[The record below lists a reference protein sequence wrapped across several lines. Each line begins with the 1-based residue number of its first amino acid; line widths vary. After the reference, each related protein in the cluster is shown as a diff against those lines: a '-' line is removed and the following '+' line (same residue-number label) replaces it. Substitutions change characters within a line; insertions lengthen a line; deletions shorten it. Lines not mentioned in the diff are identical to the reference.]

1 MVNHRRVHVGS
12 AALLIAAAF
21 ASAPA
26 AAQDW
31 PSRPITMVVS
41 FAAGSPIDVAGRI
54 MAARMSELLG
64 QQIIVENIAGSG
76 GMTGAAQV
84 AKATP
89 DGYRFLFGGTATHAY
104 NQTMF
109 RTPLYDAAADFVPV
123 ALVAETPS
131 VLVAFKGLPINNF
144 QEFVAHA
151 KANQASMQY
160 GSVGVS
166 SASHLACA
174 LFNARIRINVTHVPY
189 RGGTQSMQDV
199 IAGRLDYSCPLG
211 ASAIPQIEGKTV
223 KALAILAKKR
233 WSVFP
238 DLPSISEQ
246 GLPDFDASSWYAI
259 YLPKGTPAPIV
270 QKMHAAA
277 AAAMETPGVQQRMQ
291 QAAAELVPPERR
303 SPDYLAK
310 FTVSEIERW
319 GAAIKTA
326 NIERD

>member
-1 MVNHRRVHVGS
+1 MVDPRCVRTIS
-12 AALLIAAAF
+12 ALFLITTGFAA
-21 ASAPA
+21 SPA

-31 PSRPITMVVS
+31 PSRPMTMVIS

-64 QQIIVENIAGSG
+64 QQVIVENIAGSG
-76 GMTGAAQV
+76 GMTGAARV
-84 AKATP
+84 AKAPP
-89 DGYRFLFGGTATHAY
+89 DGYQIMFGGTATHAY
-104 NQTMF
+104 NQTVF

-174 LFNARIRINVTHVPY
+174 LLNAKIGINVTHVPY

-211 ASAIPQIEGKTV
+211 ASAIPQIQGKTV
-223 KALAILAKKR
+223 KPLAILAKKR
-233 WSVFP
+233 WAVFP
-238 DLPSISEQ
+238 DLPSINEL
-246 GLPDFDASSWYAI
+246 GLADFDASSWYAI

-270 QKMHAAA
+270 QKLHAAA
-277 AAAMETPGVQQRMQ
+277 VAAMETPIVQQRMKE
-291 QAAAELVPPERR
+291 AAAELVSPERR
-303 SPDYLAK
+303 SADYLAK
-310 FTVSEIERW
+310 FTVSEIARW
-319 GAAIKTA
+319 GTAIKAA